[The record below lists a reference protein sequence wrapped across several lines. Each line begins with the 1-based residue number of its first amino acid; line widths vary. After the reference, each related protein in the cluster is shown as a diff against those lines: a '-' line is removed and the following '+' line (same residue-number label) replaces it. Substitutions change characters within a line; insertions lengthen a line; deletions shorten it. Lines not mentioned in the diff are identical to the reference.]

1 MKFFRSTIILFV
13 VAVIAGFSYWYFI
26 VKKGREKEE
35 AEKEAAYLFE
45 ITDKGIARIILREKG
60 KTPIE
65 LEKEVVVERTEG
77 EEEKKVDKWHILS
90 PVVTEGDST
99 SVSGLVDILK
109 ESKKEEVVWESL
121 EKKSEYGLDDP
132 DLSIEFVYEGE
143 QELQGIDFGIENI
156 THTKVF
162 AAVRGKSSIYAVP
175 VSLRNSLQKS
185 LLDLRDKTIC
195 PYSFEDID
203 GVTYVSPV
211 DTFRIEKEGEDWYF
225 VPERVK
231 ASSTRMEIFTGTLR
245 WGDFVEVTRERSEV
259 EDFKKYGFTAPR
271 MILNFKISDG
281 SNYLFMVGDY
291 ETENNARFYYA
302 TRSSDSMI
310 FTINE
315 DLISR
320 LLKTRFELKDRSIFP
335 NVMIDNVI
343 KVQLERRGTVYS
355 FRKEGEDWAFADTGE
370 TLWRDYKI
378 DNIVRGVVTAEYE
391 ELEPL
396 RRGESGFEETGIDN
410 PAYTITLNLK
420 DGSSPVVVHMTEKD
434 QETNKIW
441 LTLDA
446 GNTAYYT
453 SGYFLANWPESREE
467 LLE

>member
-1 MKFFRSTIILFV
+1 
-13 VAVIAGFSYWYFI
+13 
-26 VKKGREKEE
+26 
-35 AEKEAAYLFE
+35 
-45 ITDKGIARIILREKG
+45 
-60 KTPIE
+60 
-65 LEKEVVVERTEG
+65 
-77 EEEKKVDKWHILS
+77 
-90 PVVTEGDST
+90 
-99 SVSGLVDILK
+99 
-109 ESKKEEVVWESL
+109 
-121 EKKSEYGLDDP
+121 
-132 DLSIEFVYEGE
+132 
-143 QELQGIDFGIENI
+143 
-156 THTKVF
+156 
-162 AAVRGKSSIYAVP
+162 
-175 VSLRNSLQKS
+175 
-185 LLDLRDKTIC
+185 
-195 PYSFEDID
+195 
-203 GVTYVSPV
+203 
-211 DTFRIEKEGEDWYF
+211 
-225 VPERVK
+225 
-231 ASSTRMEIFTGTLR
+231 
-245 WGDFVEVTRERSEV
+245 
-259 EDFKKYGFTAPR
+259 
-271 MILNFKISDG
+271 
-281 SNYLFMVGDY
+281 
-291 ETENNARFYYA
+291 
-302 TRSSDSMI
+302 MI